1 MHDLALPS
9 ITLNLAQDN
18 KNSSKEANKFST
30 HRCRGQRDESEEDE
44 NLHDRTNQD
53 RMKLRSKC
61 SNFYTKFFL
70 FAKSELIPSRLI
82 SIYLALLCFAL
93 RCVGG
98 FSTFCRDVELLMSQ
112 FVMSKITETVE
123 NSH

>member
-9 ITLNLAQDN
+9 ITLNLTQDN
-18 KNSSKEANKFST
+18 KNDSKEAKKFST

-61 SNFYTKFFL
+61 SNFYTNFFVCKVRTNP
-70 FAKSELIPSRLI
+70 KSA
-82 SIYLALLCFAL
+82 YLDLLGFAL